1 MAAPRIFQPG
11 PLAEARAAG
20 AEIELGAEAVRHL
33 GRVLRL
39 GPGDAVRL
47 FDGHG
52 GEYAATLTALDKRAG
67 RARLDAFDDRE
78 SESPLTLELV
88 QGLAKGERMDVAF
101 QKAVELG
108 VDRIVPVTTE
118 RSVVR
123 LDGERALKRH
133 AHWRGVLIAACEQSG
148 RNRIP
153 ELDPLQT
160 LTEWLRQPRQGF
172 VLDPEGGSSLQTQA
186 LPDGPVSL
194 LVGPEGGLGPGEI
207 NRAIEAGLRPLRLGP
222 RVLRTETAPLA
233 ALAALQTL
241 WGDLGG

>member
-88 QGLAKGERMDVAF
+88 QGLAKGERMDVAIR
-101 QKAVELG
+101 KAVELG
-108 VDRIVPVTTE
+108 VTRIVPVATA

-123 LDGERALKRH
+123 LDGERADKRH
-133 AHWRGVLIAACEQSG
+133 AHWRGVIIAACEQCG
-148 RNRIP
+148 RNRLP
-153 ELDPLQT
+153 ELAPVTPLP
-160 LTEWLRQPRQGF
+160 EWLATPRQGV
-172 VLDPEGGSSLQTQA
+172 VLDPEGGTGLTDLAAPS
-186 LPDGPVSL
+186 GPVSL
-194 LVGPEGGLGPGEI
+194 LVGPEGGLTDDELA
-207 NRAIEAGLRPLRLGP
+207 RAEAAGLHRLRLGP

-233 ALAALQTL
+233 ALTAVQTL
-241 WGDLGG
+241 WGDLG

>member
-20 AEIELGAEAVRHL
+20 NEVELGAEAVRHL

-67 RARLDAFDDRE
+67 RARLDAFDERE

-88 QGLAKGERMDVAF
+88 QGLAKGERMDFAIR
-101 QKAVELG
+101 KAVELG
-108 VDRIVPVTTE
+108 VTRIVPVATA

-123 LDGERALKRH
+123 LDGERAEKRH
-133 AHWRGVLIAACEQSG
+133 AHWRGVIVAACEQCG
-148 RNRIP
+148 RNRLP
-153 ELDPLQT
+153 ELAPVT
-160 LTEWLRQPRQGF
+160 ALTEWLATPRQGL
-172 VLDPEGGSSLQTQA
+172 VLDPEGGDGLRA
-186 LPDGPVSL
+186 LAAPDGPVSL
-194 LVGPEGGLGPGEI
+194 LVGPEGGLDAAELD
-207 NRAIEAGLRPLRLGP
+207 RAEAAGLRRLRLGP

-233 ALAALQTL
+233 ALAAVQTL